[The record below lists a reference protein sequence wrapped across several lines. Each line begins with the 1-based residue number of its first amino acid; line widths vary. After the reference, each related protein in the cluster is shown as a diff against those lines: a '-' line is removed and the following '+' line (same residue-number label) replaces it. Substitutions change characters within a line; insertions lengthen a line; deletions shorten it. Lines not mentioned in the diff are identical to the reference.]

1 MFNIN
6 EMNEQGYHY
15 CDFSSCTKQTLG
27 DYSTR
32 ISIRY
37 KKNLEINPHG
47 KGLNLVI
54 QEQEKKEETLIE
66 KMKRSLDE
74 RHTNTWKLN

>member
-54 QEQEKKEETLIE
+54 QE
-66 KMKRSLDE
+66 
-74 RHTNTWKLN
+74 